1 MRGGHGRALRR
12 LGIYPLAVLLL
23 VLVGNAAY
31 ASSSVSVAP
40 TPALGR
46 EVGRF
51 ARPVVLAQPAKPVPP
66 VTTILAPSAFDQL
79 SADLQAIART
89 TGGRV
94 GISFQEL
101 SGPRRTN
108 LSVNGGLNFVAASTY
123 KLPLLMAEAQQIA
136 SGQVHRSDVLCYA
149 PSDAEDGWFMDYQA
163 GSCFTRDELALR
175 TGRYSDNTAA
185 HILVRYLGGPDALNR
200 YAKAIGMNH
209 SALWVPN
216 TTTPD
221 DLSQAMV
228 SEALGRLGGAA
239 AQAWLYPLLT
249 RTTTE
254 QGIPAGLPGGTT
266 VVHKTGTLD
275 GTENDAA
282 YVRYGRIAYVLS
294 VTVDGLDVGAARSVI
309 ARISTRIWR
318 YESSR
323 PDYAAPVILRPAS
336 IPPQNRH

>member
-1 MRGGHGRALRR
+1 MRGGHRRALRR
-12 LGIYPLAVLLL
+12 LAIYPVVAILLI
-23 VLVGNAAY
+23 VVGNGAY
-31 ASSSVSVAP
+31 ASSNVSVSPIAP
-40 TPALGR
+40 LSRESGHLARVPA
-46 EVGRF
+46 
-51 ARPVVLAQPAKPVPP
+51 APLAAKPAPP
-66 VTTILAPSAFDQL
+66 VMTILAPAACDEWRS
-79 SADLQAIART
+79 DLEAVARAG
-89 TGGRV
+89 GGRV
-94 GISFQEL
+94 GICLEEL

-108 LSVNGGLNFVAASTY
+108 LSVNGGQSFGAASTY
-123 KLPLLMAEAQQIA
+123 KLVLLMAEAQQIA
-136 SGQVHRSDVLCYA
+136 SGQGRDSDLLCYA
-149 PSDAEDGWFMDYQA
+149 ASDAEDGWFMDYQP

-185 HILVRYLGGPDALNR
+185 HMLVRYLGGPDALNR
-200 YAKAIGMNH
+200 YAKAIGMNN

-239 AQAWLYPLLT
+239 AQAWLYPILT

-275 GTENDAA
+275 ATENDAA
-282 YVRYGRIAYVLS
+282 YVRNGRIAYVLS

-309 ARISTRIWR
+309 ARISARIWQ
-318 YESSR
+318 YESNR
-323 PDYAAPVILRPAS
+323 PDYAAPVILRPG
-336 IPPQNRH
+336 

>member
-1 MRGGHGRALRR
+1 MRGGHGRVLRR
-12 LGIYPLAVLLL
+12 LGIYSLVVLLL

-31 ASSSVSVAP
+31 ASSSLSLAP
-40 TPALGR
+40 TPALTR
-46 EVGRF
+46 EVGHLTP
-51 ARPVVLAQPAKPVPP
+51 PVAVAPAAKPAPP
-66 VTTILAPSAFDQL
+66 VTTILAPSAADQL

-89 TGGRV
+89 SGGRV
-94 GISFQEL
+94 GISLQEL

-108 LSVNGGLNFVAASTY
+108 LSVNGGLSFVAASTY
-123 KLPLLMAEAQQIA
+123 KLPLLLAEAQQIA

-149 PSDAEDGWFMDYQA
+149 PGDAEDGWFMDYQA

-200 YAKAIGMNH
+200 YAKAIGMKN
-209 SALWVPN
+209 SALWIAN

-221 DLSQAMV
+221 DLTEALV
-228 SEALGRLGGAA
+228 SEALGRLGGTA
-239 AQAWLYPLLT
+239 AQAWLYPILT

-266 VVHKTGTLD
+266 VVHKTGTLSE
-275 GTENDAA
+275 TENDAA
-282 YVRYGRIAYVLS
+282 YVRNGRIAYVLS

-309 ARISTRIWR
+309 SLISARIWR

-323 PDYAAPVILRPAS
+323 PDYAAPVILPPAS
-336 IPPQNRH
+336 IPPQNRD

>member
-46 EVGRF
+46 DLGRF
-51 ARPVVLAQPAKPVPP
+51 ARPVVLAQPAKPAPP
-66 VTTILAPSAFDQL
+66 VTTVLAPSAFDQL

-89 TGGRV
+89 SGGRV
-94 GISFQEL
+94 GISLQEL

-136 SGQVHRSDVLCYA
+136 SGQVHRSDILCYA

-200 YAKAIGMNH
+200 YAKTIGMNN

-239 AQAWLYPLLT
+239 AQAWLYPILT

-275 GTENDAA
+275 ATENDAA
-282 YVRYGRIAYVLS
+282 YVRNGRIAYVLS

-309 ARISTRIWR
+309 ARISARIWQ
-318 YESSR
+318 YESNR

>member
-46 EVGRF
+46 DVGRF
-51 ARPVVLAQPAKPVPP
+51 ARPVVLAQPAKPAPP
-66 VTTILAPSAFDQL
+66 VTTVLAPSAFDQL

-89 TGGRV
+89 SGGRV
-94 GISFQEL
+94 GISLQEL

-136 SGQVHRSDVLCYA
+136 SGQVRRSDILCYT
-149 PSDAEDGWFMDYQA
+149 PGDAEDGWFMDYQA

-200 YAKAIGMNH
+200 YAKAIGMNN

-239 AQAWLYPLLT
+239 AQAWLYPILT

-275 GTENDAA
+275 ATENDAA
-282 YVRYGRIAYVLS
+282 YVRNGRIAYVLS

-309 ARISTRIWR
+309 SRISARIWR

-323 PDYAAPVILRPAS
+323 PDYAAPVILPPAS
-336 IPPQNRH
+336 IPPQNRD

>member
-51 ARPVVLAQPAKPVPP
+51 ARPVVLAQAAKPAPP

-79 SADLQAIART
+79 GADLQAIART
-89 TGGRV
+89 SGGRV
-94 GISFQEL
+94 GISLREL

-136 SGQVHRSDVLCYA
+136 SGQVHRSDILCYA
-149 PSDAEDGWFMDYQA
+149 PGDAEDGWFMDYQA

-200 YAKAIGMNH
+200 YAKAIGMNN

-239 AQAWLYPLLT
+239 AQAWLYPILT

-275 GTENDAA
+275 ATENDAA
-282 YVRYGRIAYVLS
+282 YVRNGRIAYVLS

-309 ARISTRIWR
+309 ARISARIWR

-336 IPPQNRH
+336 IPPQNRY